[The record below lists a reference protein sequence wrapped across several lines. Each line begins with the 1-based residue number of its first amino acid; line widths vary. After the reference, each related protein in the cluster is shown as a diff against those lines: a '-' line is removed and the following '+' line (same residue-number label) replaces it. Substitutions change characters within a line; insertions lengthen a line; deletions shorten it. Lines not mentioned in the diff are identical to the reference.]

1 MIISRKRLNHLIDE
15 AVDKAREE
23 MYTNER
29 FNDIYRRMDD
39 ENHMMRQELDS
50 LHRELANL
58 AGAVAILNPNSK
70 NRK

>member
-1 MIISRKRLNHLIDE
+1 MLISKKRLNALIDE

-29 FNDIYRRMDD
+29 FNDIYRKMDE
-39 ENHMMRQELDS
+39 ENRMMRQELDS
-50 LHRELANL
+50 LHRELVNL
-58 AGAVAILNPNSK
+58 SGAVARLNPKSK

>member
-1 MIISRKRLNHLIDE
+1 MIISRKRLNALIDE
-15 AVDKAREE
+15 AVGKAREE

-29 FNDIYRRMDD
+29 FNDIYRQMDEENRMI
-39 ENHMMRQELDS
+39 RQELDS

-58 AGAVAILNPNSK
+58 SSVVAQLNPKSK